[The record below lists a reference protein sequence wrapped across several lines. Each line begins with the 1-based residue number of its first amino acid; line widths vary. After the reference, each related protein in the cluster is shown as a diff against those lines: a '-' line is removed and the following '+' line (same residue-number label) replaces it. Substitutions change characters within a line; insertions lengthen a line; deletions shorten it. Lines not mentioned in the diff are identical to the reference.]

1 MSIPTPTSGLVSR
14 PPIVAVLGHVDHG
27 KTSLLDSIRESNIA
41 SREAGG
47 ITQSIGASTVRT
59 KEGKEITF
67 IDTPGHAAFSQ
78 MRSRGSKIA
87 DIAVLVVA
95 ADDGP
100 KPQTVESWEI
110 IQSAKIPCIVVFT
123 KIDLPSASIDE
134 AYPKL
139 EKLGIYFEGRG
150 GQIPHVGVSSKNKQ
164 GINDL
169 IEMILLVSEVSEIKT
184 DPGGPLEAVVIETT
198 KDKRGLMSSVVVRN
212 GTLNA
217 GQEVWVDGQSTKI
230 KGIFDANAKPIK
242 QVLSGFAGAVLG
254 FSVLPVVG
262 SVLTSISQP
271 KQQSVST
278 IKKTR
283 SSGEAKF
290 SIFVKT
296 KTAGSLEALIAS
308 IPADVYVSGSGV
320 GDVTESDVLFAKSTH
335 SKIFLFEAKAGGQI
349 LRLAET
355 EGVEIENFDI
365 IYKLIER
372 LDEIVRLGEVKI
384 AGSAQII
391 AIFPYENRK
400 VAGSKIISG
409 SLKLGDKV
417 KITRNDKLLGVAKI
431 ISMRKQKTTVSEA
444 KQGEELGIIFE
455 PQFAFEVADMIISEA
470 K

>member
-1 MSIPTPTSGLVSR
+1 MNSGNTLVSR

-27 KTSLLDSIRESNIA
+27 KTSLLDSIRETNVA

-47 ITQSIGASTVRT
+47 ITQSIGASTVTT
-59 KEGKEITF
+59 KDQKQITF

-78 MRSRGSKIA
+78 MRSRGSKLA

-100 KPQTVESWEI
+100 KPQTIEAWEH

-123 KIDLPSASIDE
+123 KIDLPSASIDT
-134 AYPKL
+134 AIPKL
-139 EKLGIYFEGRG
+139 ENLGIYFEGRG
-150 GQIPHVGVSSKNKQ
+150 GQVPYIGVSSKNKQ

-169 IEMILLVSEVSEIKT
+169 IELILLVTEVNEIMA
-184 DPGGPLEAVVIETT
+184 DPGAPVEAIVIETS
-198 KDKRGLMSSVVVRN
+198 KDKRGLMTSVIVRN
-212 GTLNA
+212 GTLNS

-230 KGIFDANAKPIK
+230 KGIFDANAKPVK
-242 QVLSGFAGAVLG
+242 EVKPGYAGAVLG
-254 FSVLPVVG
+254 FSILPPVG
-262 SVLTSISQP
+262 SIVAGNNQIN
-271 KQQSVST
+271 KQAVVQKRQAPSFQE
-278 IKKTR
+278 
-283 SSGEAKF
+283 GKF

-296 KTAGSLEALIAS
+296 KTAGSLEALLQS
-308 IPADVYVSGSGV
+308 LPQDVYVSGSGV

-335 SKIFLFEAKAGGQI
+335 SRIFLFEAKASSNI
-349 LRLAET
+349 LLLAET
-355 EGVEIENFDI
+355 EGIEIENFDI

-372 LDEIVRLGEVKI
+372 LEEIHRLGEIKI
-384 AGSAQII
+384 VGSAQII

-400 VAGSKIISG
+400 VAGSKILTG
-409 SLKLGDKV
+409 FLKLGDKV
-417 KITRNDKLLGVAKI
+417 KILRNEKLLGIAKI
-431 ISMRKQKTTVSEA
+431 VSMRKQRISVKEA